1 MERNIT
7 RKSASRVHP
16 SAHLIRVLVGEI
28 CTSPES
34 VPNSTVFASLAE
46 SLSDS
51 QLNLKPHAL
60 SSTGHSLVVRQF
72 GPQVES
78 CSICKDDISESSSL
92 LPCSHYFHED
102 CLDEWFSSHSTCPIC
117 RKNIDYY

>member
-1 MERNIT
+1 MERNIIS
-7 RKSASRVHP
+7 KSSSRGHP

-28 CTSPES
+28 RTSPGS

-60 SSTGHSLVVRQF
+60 SSSGHSLVVRQF
-72 GPQVES
+72 GRQVES
-78 CSICKDDISESSSL
+78 CSICREDITDLSSL

-102 CLDEWFSSHSTCPIC
+102 CLDEWFSGHSTCPIC